1 MPVRI
6 VASVLAGALR
16 GLHAAHE
23 AKSEVG
29 DPLEIVHRD
38 VSPQNVL
45 VGTDGIPRVLDFGVA
60 KAAGRVQSTR
70 EGQLKGKLAYM
81 APEQITT
88 GSVTRKTDVYA
99 AGVVLWEML
108 TGRRL
113 FRADNEAKLLAL
125 VLDSEILPPSKVVD
139 GLPAGFD
146 PVVML
151 GLDRDPG
158 RRFESARQMAVE
170 VEGVVG

>member
-60 KAAGRVQSTR
+60 KAAGRVQTTR

-99 AGVVLWEML
+99 AAVVLWEML

-113 FRADNEAKLLAL
+113 FRADNEAKLLSL
-125 VLDSEILPPSKVVD
+125 VLDSEVQLPSKLVE
-139 GLPAGFD
+139 GLDEGFD
-146 PVVML
+146 RVVAR
-151 GLDRDPG
+151 GLDRDPAK
-158 RRFESARQMAVE
+158 RYATARE
-170 VEGVVG
+170 